1 MKKSNVAI
9 TVICTMII
17 VLFVYAATT
26 KLLDYY
32 NFQFGLSE
40 SPFIA
45 PFASILAWALPAGE
59 YIIAILL
66 VIPALRLSGLYASF
80 VLMSLFTLYIAAML
94 LFGSDIPCSCGG
106 VLEEMSWGA
115 HIVFNSAFVVLSA
128 CGIYLERKRRANTFI
143 PAIA

>member
-32 NFQFGLSE
+32 NFQSGLSE

-59 YIIAILL
+59 LLIAGMLL
-66 VIPALRLSGLYASF
+66 VPVVRLAGLYASL
-80 VLMSLFTLYIAAML
+80 VLMSLFTVYIAAML
-94 LFGSDIPCSCGG
+94 LSGSDIPCSCGG
-106 VLEEMSWGA
+106 ILEEMSWDA